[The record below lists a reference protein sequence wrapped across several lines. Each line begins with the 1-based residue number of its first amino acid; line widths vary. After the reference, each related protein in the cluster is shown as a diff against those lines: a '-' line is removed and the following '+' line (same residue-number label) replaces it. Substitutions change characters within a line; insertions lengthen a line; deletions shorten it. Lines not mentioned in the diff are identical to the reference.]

1 MLLAV
6 DAQIRPLGQVLA
18 HQTIHVLVGTP
29 LPGAVRIAEAHRY
42 AGLLAGLLVHGHL
55 PALGLRHA
63 QQHRPCNAQQ
73 LVCEGLQDVGSTGG
87 FKHRELDQHHQPAGA
102 LHQGS

>member
-1 MLLAV
+1 MGVAR
-6 DAQIRPLGQVLA
+6 QIGALGQVLTQQA
-18 HQTIHVLVGTP
+18 VGVFVAAS

-42 AGLLAGLLVHGHL
+42 AGLLAELLVHGHL